1 MPQAG
6 MSGIFVILMIFA
18 LVFFLIP
25 IILFF
30 VMMYKARRSVAD
42 WHGVISSDGIGIKKQ
57 MERSN
62 ERVGQ
67 FVDNVNEL
75 ISVWIEREKKKK

>member
-1 MPQAG
+1 MMPYAG

-25 IILFF
+25 LILFF
-30 VMMYKARRSVAD
+30 VFLHKARRNVAD
-42 WHGVISSDGIGIKKQ
+42 WHGVLSSDSIKKQ

-62 ERVGQ
+62 EKVGQ